1 MFLGDSRMER
11 RINQNLHVIWR
22 KNFAAKEDD
31 AKNVEDK
38 TYKAWAIIR
47 RAPNKRNRGQQ
58 KDT

>member
-38 TYKAWAIIR
+38 TYKA
-47 RAPNKRNRGQQ
+47 
-58 KDT
+58 